1 VPLGHWLALALPP
14 LGVALPSALR
24 DCEGEVENVAVTQ
37 AVAESL
43 GVAPAAKEGLG
54 LGL

>member
-1 VPLGHWLALALPP
+1 MPLGHWLALALPP
-14 LGVALPSALR
+14 LGLALPPALR
-24 DCEGEVENVAVTQ
+24 DCEGDMEKGAVTQ